1 MAGHAL
7 LVIWPMR
14 ALPFLVL
21 LLLSIANPASAGP
34 RVQPALIGNG
44 PNALINRIN
53 TKKLVEKGQG
63 DALLFFTC
71 YVSPEGKPENY
82 LIYRETP
89 GAKLLKKEVG
99 NALEGCRFIGAIYN
113 GMHTDVMFSG
123 TVVFRVVD
131 GRPHLRI
138 YCNQNRNDIAKG
150 NDFVA
155 PQIVYNSPDWAALK
169 NDPMLEKVKAY
180 LQNGA
185 VEASITVDANG
196 AQKDLKVVLEDPS
209 GFRLGEA
216 FRKIY
221 STAKWIPGFRNGHP
235 VDCNFDYDFYFKVW
249 YIGFEHRGGGGR

>member
-1 MAGHAL
+1 
-7 LVIWPMR
+7 MR

-235 VDCNFDYDFYFKVW
+235 VDCTFDYDFYFKVW
-249 YIGFEHRGGGGR
+249 YIGFEHLGGGGR

>member
-1 MAGHAL
+1 
-7 LVIWPMR
+7 MR
-14 ALPFLVL
+14 ALPISVL

-63 DALLFFTC
+63 DGLLFFTC
-71 YVSPEGKPENY
+71 YVSPEGKVGNY

-89 GAKLLKKEVG
+89 GAERLKKEVG
-99 NALEGCRFIGAIYN
+99 DALRACRFIGAIYN
-113 GMHTDVMFSG
+113 GTHTDVMFSG
-123 TVVFRVVD
+123 TVVFRVAD

-138 YCNQNRNDIAKG
+138 YCNQNRNDVAKG

-155 PQIVYNSPDWAALK
+155 PQVVYNTPDWAALQ
-169 NDPMLEKVKAY
+169 NDPILQKVKTY

-185 VEASITVDANG
+185 LEASITVDANG
-196 AQKDLKVVLEDPS
+196 TQKDLKVLLEDPP

-221 STAKWIPGFRNGHP
+221 ATAKWIPGFRNGHP
-235 VDCNFDYDFYFKVW
+235 VDCTFDDAFYFKVW
-249 YIGFEHRGGGGR
+249 YIGFEHYGGGGQ